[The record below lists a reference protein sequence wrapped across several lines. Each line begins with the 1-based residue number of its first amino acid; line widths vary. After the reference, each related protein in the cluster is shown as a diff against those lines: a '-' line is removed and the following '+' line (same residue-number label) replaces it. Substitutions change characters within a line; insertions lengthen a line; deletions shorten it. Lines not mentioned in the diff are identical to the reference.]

1 MALIINMTNS
11 TISECGGGISVGSG
25 DVEINLIESNINKCE
40 VAILQRDPAGAF
52 AALGIPADTPHELFA
67 EVLAALR
74 KKEAASHEEKAQVV
88 RSSRFGSFIQNSANA
103 ATIIQGLAALSPYM
117 IQTFQA
123 IF

>member
-25 DVEINLIESNINKCE
+25 DVKINMNGSDIEKCG

-74 KKEAASHEEKAQVV
+74 AREAASQEEKAQVV
-88 RSSRFGSFIQNSANA
+88 RGSRFGSFIENSANA
-103 ATIIQGLAALSPYM
+103 TTIVQGLAALSPYM